1 MSCLLLEPG
10 EVSGA
15 LPVCQ
20 PAVGQGLVHCVAAL
34 VTDHEAPLD
43 TGDSLAGDAAPG
55 LLWVHELSV
64 ADLIL
69 DIHILHRASSV
80 SLGAILRRISVS
92 HAVSGKHYFRNVG
105 RLNKIEWFKPR
116 QFDRILKSHASEMR
130 AMCSSLKG
138 NCPERLT

>member
-20 PAVGQGLVHCVAAL
+20 PGVGQGLVHCVAAL

-69 DIHILHRASSV
+69 DIHILHPASSV
-80 SLGAILRRISVS
+80 SFGAILRRISIS
-92 HAVSGKHYFRNVG
+92 HAVSGKHYFQNVG
-105 RLNKIEWFKPR
+105 RQN
-116 QFDRILKSHASEMR
+116 
-130 AMCSSLKG
+130 AMVHNPSI
-138 NCPERLT
+138 

>member
-1 MSCLLLEPG
+1 MKG
-10 EVSGA
+10 M
-15 LPVCQ
+15 
-20 PAVGQGLVHCVAAL
+20 GLVHGVAGL
-34 VTDHEAPLD
+34 VTDHEAALD
-43 TGDSLAGDAAPG
+43 AGDRLARDAAPG

-69 DIHILHRASSV
+69 DIHILHPASSV
-80 SLGAILRRISVS
+80 SFGAILRRISIS
-92 HAVSGKHYFRNVG
+92 HAVSGKHYFENVG
-105 RLNKIEWFKPR
+105 RQNARFTTR